1 MCKKKQRK
9 YLKRVKKSTHL
20 ICYTVRHILCVIF
33 KNLKSSSVFVYWPVF
48 SQLNYTRGG
57 K

>member
-33 KNLKSSSVFVYWPVF
+33 KNLKSSSVFMYWPVF
-48 SQLNYTRGG
+48 RQLNYTRGG